1 MRRDADHP
9 SIVILRPYKHNGV
22 NLNPQRIS
30 TLCALKMQPQ
40 DHTTSNTMSL
50 LISICTT
57 IWYTLLSVELK
68 LEYLCFTNI
77 RIYHMCL
84 QQSYISTLKHIS
96 IFHVYISKKHLSIIT
111 SFLYFLI
118 LMLIFIISIYYKQ
131 IPCHKYRIQKNN

>member
-77 RIYHMCL
+77 RIY
-84 QQSYISTLKHIS
+84 SKRLKQ
-96 IFHVYISKKHLSIIT
+96 SIIRHIKAYIHFPCVYLKKT
-111 SFLYFLI
+111 PLYNHLLSLFFNIDVDIYNIYI
-118 LMLIFIISIYYKQ
+118 L
-131 IPCHKYRIQKNN
+131 